1 MYHGSAEYKM
11 VPTSFSKHPTQYL
24 LTGFCKAGK
33 LGRKNLLQ
41 VRKLQL
47 QKMHKLNLIFF
58 TSWNMK
64 GRSEGGGGE
73 VVTAEFHLSFMLLR
87 NYITLKDYISQVT
100 CPETRLSR
108 WLAVCRSARTLTFL

>member
-1 MYHGSAEYKM
+1 MYLGCAEYKM
-11 VPTSFSKHPTQYL
+11 VPTFFRSTLQYL

-33 LGRKNLLQ
+33 LRRKNLLQ

-47 QKMHKLNLIFF
+47 EKKHKLNLIFF
-58 TSWNMK
+58 TSWNVK
-64 GRSEGGGGE
+64 GRSGEGGGGSYRR
-73 VVTAEFHLSFMLLR
+73 VYSLSFMLHH
-87 NYITLKDYISQVT
+87 NYITSNGYIGQVT